1 MNRWRVSRM
10 GFVNFWLYDQETFL
24 FANGK
29 LLLRGPNA
37 SGKSITTQS
46 FIPFIL
52 DGNKSPDRLDPFGSK
67 DRKMDY
73 YLLGDNDKEDSTGYL
88 FMEFKREKSDQY
100 ITIGI
105 GLRAQKGKPMSFW
118 GFALT
123 DGRRIGYDIQL
134 YREVGDQ
141 NIPLLKQELKNVI
154 GDKGR
159 FTDSIGEYMDM
170 VNQLVFKF
178 ARLDEYDQFIRLL
191 IKVRAPKLSRDMKP
205 SLIYSVLNDSLQ
217 TLSDEDLRAMI
228 DAMEK
233 LDDMA
238 LRLDGLKS
246 AQNDARI
253 IKNEYER
260 YNRYMLGK
268 KAEKYYVSYQEVET
282 QKGKQEAK
290 SELLSEGK
298 IQLEKE
304 INHFEQSKI
313 KKEQLE
319 KKKDALGSSNIED
332 TVTQLQNVEK
342 ELAGKVEEQNKKE
355 SYLAEQS
362 QKLKDTLRGI
372 DDINKRK
379 EEVEYEFESYID
391 EFEEFN
397 EELQFANHKYYVDK
411 LKNRK
416 TEDIGVGFQRDMK
429 ALEKQI
435 SMGRQALINKENAER
450 EWDEEV
456 KRTGKIRSEFESGRI
471 QWKDAKE
478 LETEARDKLVEN
490 YYLSNKNNMEM
501 KFSLEQ
507 LTHITTIIS
516 RFSGSL
522 EDKELNDIQSKQL
535 SELSNNLKDKIY
547 QQKKICEETEE
558 KLIKCKMDLENLQNT
573 PELVPQREEKVIRA
587 RNELARKDIPF
598 YAFYETVDFSS
609 ELKQEEKDLIEEQLY
624 DMGIL
629 DALVIP
635 EEYQRMAEDI
645 LKEYADCFCLPDVV
659 PAGNHMKDLVFD
671 CKDERFRIIV
681 NKVLQS
687 ISGADINARSAIFKD
702 GRFQT
707 GILCGHSIVT
717 KPAGFVGAAARRE
730 YKERMLQ
737 ALRLQLKDFQEVYEV
752 QKNILENLEI
762 RETALSK
769 EYSELPKTM
778 DLMQAITLVE
788 QTKKVCDDLQNK
800 LVEQEYK
807 ENNAKQRLQQFSQ
820 LVLEHC
826 KGLPYKHSVEEF
838 EEAEDNRQKYM
849 ECFQTLEKS
858 TNTFLILNNNL
869 NSKQELADGIQ
880 EHIDRYYVDVR
891 KLKHEIGNLES
902 RIIGYKEFLSRPEN
916 KELAE
921 KLKTLKEEINVLNKE
936 IIEYSGKIEGR
947 KKENERYEQE
957 LQEMDKK
964 FRDALDKETFA
975 AKYFKEELELGLLQ
989 DISGD
994 TTIAR
999 AISAKTVIRDQDKS
1013 RPASDLTAALITNFK
1028 QHSSSLTQFA
1038 PKADIIFDEPVGE
1051 DFLRSRQ
1058 YITLTWQGKTL
1069 SLYDFMKELNQAIAD
1084 SELLIEAEDRKLFE
1098 SILSNT
1104 ISKKL
1109 YNRIGDCKKW
1119 VEDMDSLM
1127 RSIDTSMDLRF
1138 GLEWKG
1144 RKRDEE
1150 VSLDTSELVKLLNRD
1165 RQLLTQEDI
1174 ESVSDYF
1181 RSQIKLKKTY
1191 AEENGEIV
1199 NYADLI
1205 REALDYRNWFEFKL
1219 SFWRGD
1225 GKKNELT
1232 NSEFNKFSGGEKA
1245 MAMYV
1250 PLFAAVSAQYKKAS
1264 QDCPLLIALDEAFA
1278 GVDEKNISSMFKLA
1292 EDLNFC
1298 YIMNSQ
1304 ALWGCYETVP
1314 ELEIAELVRPLNS
1327 QVISVINYTWNGREK
1342 VYHE

>member
-1 MNRWRVSRM
+1 M

-67 DRKMDY
+67 DRKMDF
-73 YLLGDNDKEDSTGYL
+73 YLLGNNDKEDSTGYL

-100 ITIGI
+100 LTIGI

-134 YREVGDQ
+134 FRAVGNQ
-141 NIPLLKQELKNVI
+141 NIPLLKHELKNLI
-154 GDKGR
+154 GDQGR
-159 FTDSIGEYMDM
+159 FTDSIREYMDM
-170 VNQLVFKF
+170 VNHLIFKF
-178 ARLDEYDQFIRLL
+178 VRLDEYEQFIRLL

-205 SLIYSVLNDSLQ
+205 SLIYSILKDSLQ

-228 DAMEK
+228 EAMEK

-238 LRLDGLKS
+238 LRLAGLKS
-246 AQNDARI
+246 AQNDTRI
-253 IKNEYER
+253 IRNEYER
-260 YNRYMLGK
+260 YNRYWLGK
-268 KAEKYYVSYQEVET
+268 KAEKYYAAYQEVET
-282 QKGKQEAK
+282 LKGKQKAK
-290 SELLSEGK
+290 SQLLSEGRA
-298 IQLEKE
+298 QLGKD
-304 INHFEQSKI
+304 INQFEQCKI

-319 KKKDALGSSNIED
+319 KQKDALGSSNIED
-332 TVTQLQNVEK
+332 TVTQLQSAEK
-342 ELAGKVEEQNKKE
+342 ELNGKLDEQKKKE
-355 SYLAEQS
+355 GYLTEQFR
-362 QKLKDTLRGI
+362 KLQEAFRGI
-372 DDINKRK
+372 DDIRKRK
-379 EEVEYEFESYID
+379 EDLEYEFEGYIREFD
-391 EFEEFN
+391 EIN
-397 EELQFANHKYYVDK
+397 EELQFANHKFYFDK
-411 LKNRK
+411 LQEKK
-416 TEDIGVGFQRDMK
+416 ADDLGTSFQRDMK
-429 ALEKQI
+429 VLEKQI
-435 SMGRQALINKENAER
+435 STGRQALIDKENAER

-456 KRTGKIRSEFESGRI
+456 KRTGKIRSEFESVRI

-478 LETEARDKLVEN
+478 VENETRDKLIEN
-490 YYLSNKNNMEM
+490 YYLTDKNNMEM
-501 KFSLEQ
+501 KFSTDQ
-507 LTHITTIIS
+507 LTQIMSIIS
-516 RFSGSL
+516 RFNGNV
-522 EDKELNDIQSKQL
+522 EDKELNDIQSLQL
-535 SELSNNLKDKIY
+535 SKLNKQLKDKIY
-547 QQKKICEETEE
+547 QQKKIYEEVTE
-558 KLIKCKMDLENLQNT
+558 KVNKCKIELESLQNT
-573 PELVPQREEKVIRA
+573 PELVPQREEKVLKA
-587 RNELARKDIPF
+587 RNELRKKEIPF
-598 YAFYETVDFSS
+598 YAFYETIDFSTN
-609 ELKQEEKDLIEEQLY
+609 LKQEEKDLIEEQLC

-629 DALVIP
+629 DALIIP
-635 EEYQRMAEDI
+635 EEYQKMAEDI
-645 LKEYADCFCLPDVV
+645 LKEYADCFCLPD
-659 PAGNHMKDLVFD
+659 AKTIGDHIKDLVFD
-671 CKDERFRIIV
+671 CKDERFKVIV

-687 ISGADINARSAIFKD
+687 ISNTDMNARTAVFKD

-717 KPAGFVGAAARRE
+717 KPASFVGAAARRE

-737 ALRLQLKDFQEVYEV
+737 VLQLQLKDFQEDYEG
-752 QKNILENLEI
+752 QKSILENLEQ
-762 RETALSK
+762 REAILNE

-788 QTKKVCDDLQNK
+788 QTSKAYDDLQSK
-800 LVEQEYK
+800 LAEQEQK
-807 ENNAKQRLQQFSQ
+807 ESNAKQRLQQLNQ
-820 LVLEHC
+820 LVLVHC
-826 KGLPYKHSVEEF
+826 KGLPYKHSVAIF
-838 EEAEDNRQKYM
+838 TEAEDNRQEYA
-849 ECFQTLEKS
+849 ERFHSLEKC
-858 TNTFLILNNNL
+858 TNTFLMLSNNL
-869 NSKQELADGIQ
+869 NSKQELAEGIQ
-880 EHIDRYYVDVR
+880 EHIDIDSMDVR
-891 KLKHEIGNLES
+891 KLNQEIGNLNS
-902 RIIGYKEFLSRPEN
+902 RITGYKEFLSRPEN
-916 KELAE
+916 REIAE
-921 KLKTLKEEINVLNKE
+921 KLQALKEEINALENKIIDYNGE
-936 IIEYSGKIEGR
+936 IAGK

-957 LQEMDKK
+957 LQEMDEKVT
-964 FRDALDKETFA
+964 DAMEMETFA

-999 AISAKTVIRDQDKS
+999 AISAKNVIRDQDKS

-1038 PKADIIFDEPVGE
+1038 PKADTIFNEPVGE
-1051 DFLRSRQ
+1051 VFLRSRQ
-1058 YITLTWQGKTL
+1058 YITLTWQGKSL

-1084 SELLIEAEDRKLFE
+1084 SELLIEVEDRKLFE

-1127 RSIDTSMDLRF
+1127 RSINTSMDLRF

-1174 ESVSDYF
+1174 ENVSDYF
-1181 RSQIKLKKTY
+1181 RSQINLKKAY
-1191 AEENGEIV
+1191 AEENGDII

-1225 GKKNELT
+1225 GKKTELT

-1292 EDLNFC
+1292 EDLKFC

-1327 QVISVINYTWNGREK
+1327 QVISVINCTWNGREK